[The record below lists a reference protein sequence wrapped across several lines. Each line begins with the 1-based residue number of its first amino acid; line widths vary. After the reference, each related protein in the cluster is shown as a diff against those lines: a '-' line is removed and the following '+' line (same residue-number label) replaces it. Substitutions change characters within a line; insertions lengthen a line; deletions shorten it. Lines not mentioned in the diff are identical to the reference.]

1 MQIATYTIKGGTGKS
16 ALSICLSLE
25 NDLGIISN
33 DALFPYDHYI
43 KDDNLLVVNPD
54 EDFPSIPSDMKVIYD
69 LGGYADQRVIEIL
82 KAVELVI
89 VPMLTGDEQQEIC
102 RRSIA
107 NIAQFNK
114 NILVVANCYTEKEF
128 AELPKKFEGFPLLWF
143 AKTKALDRIKEHKKP
158 LSKIADTKF
167 KRECSYKRPLEHINN
182 LKDTIKGLI

>member
-43 KDDNLLVVNPD
+43 EDDNLLVVNPD
-54 EDFPSIPSDMKVIYD
+54 QNFPHIPTDYKVVYD
-69 LGGYADQRVIEIL
+69 LGGYADGRVIEIL

-89 VPMLTGDEQQEIC
+89 VPMLPGDEQQEIC

-128 AELPKKFEGFPLLWF
+128 AELGDTFEGFPLLWF

-182 LKDTIKGLI
+182 LKNAIKGLI